1 MAESLQYKAFQA
13 FAGDDLARMQNE
25 YRTQEQAM
33 QQQIAQATAKAQQD
47 ARAYFDADLANRT
60 NQILQR
66 NSPEINK
73 YQSVISQ
80 IERFRR
86 GDTNKITIPSP
97 FGGNEV
103 WERQN
108 FGPGSEWVY
117 DEYINQF
124 RREIDKLGNPQVLRQ
139 QALGEIADSSQFG
152 QFGGISNLSYQLS
165 GSIVPDEQTYARIE
179 QMLRDDAFQKAY
191 PQAEAY
197 YVQPLLGQLESIK
210 SDFNRNYENLYQ
222 TGERQAQQSV
232 DQWFNY
238 IDSRKDETD
247 RQVQDL
253 RNSGQY
259 TPEKEQAIRNAYQSE
274 LSFLRGPEFNF
285 APDAYNRARSVF
297 DQSYTQNVQN
307 IPAPPPPPPVETPAP
322 TVTAPAPTPAPVP
335 TPAPTPAPSPAP
347 APVAAP
353 VTPPVATPAP
363 TPVVTPE
370 VPQGLIAP
378 TQPAAVTPPLAAVT
392 QPVQAPLATT
402 PTVAQPTVTTPPVT
416 TPPTPVATQPTPVAQ
431 PVQPSPSFLGGIPV
445 GIGTQTA
452 QPQTGTTP
460 MATLN
465 PETLPA
471 LRSAGGGG
479 TSAIDPTLRP
489 YLELGLRAAEQQFL
503 QNVPQFFP
511 GQTYVSPSQQTLD
524 ALAAQEQIAR
534 QAPAT
539 LQAAQESYMRGL
551 GGLGATASGAFL
563 AGNPFQQQMIQA
575 ATRPIMQQF
584 EEQTLPGIAS
594 GFSGAGRYGSGAM
607 ERALGRATES
617 TARAIG
623 DVSTNIAF
631 QDYGAERGRQ
641 QQAILGQITAAGQAP
656 QIYGQQ
662 FLPSQQLAQI
672 GAAREAIA
680 GLPLQEQ
687 MQRFQFAQQAPR
699 ESLSA
704 FLSSVYGTPMA
715 SSQYAPQQQAQTNRA
730 GNVFGGLA
738 TGAGIGSMLGG
749 TTGAGY
755 GAALGALGGLLL

>member
-1 MAESLQYKAFQA
+1 MAESLAYKAFQA

-80 IERFRR
+80 IDRFRR

-179 QMLRDDAFQKAY
+179 QMLRDDSFQKAY

-307 IPAPPPPPPVETPAP
+307 IPAPRPPPQVETPAP
-322 TVTAPAPTPAPVP
+322 TVTAPAPAPV
-335 TPAPTPAPSPAP
+335 TAPVTTS
-347 APVAAP
+347 VAAP
-353 VTPPVATPAP
+353 AQGLQSPGHPARWHCGHTCQPAHPPAAAAPIRARVGKTGFRAPTDRRARARPARNSSRAVRAARGRTTPA
-363 TPVVTPE
+363 
-370 VPQGLIAP
+370 G
-378 TQPAAVTPPLAAVT
+378 
-392 QPVQAPLATT
+392 
-402 PTVAQPTVTTPPVT
+402 
-416 TPPTPVATQPTPVAQ
+416 
-431 PVQPSPSFLGGIPV
+431 
-445 GIGTQTA
+445 
-452 QPQTGTTP
+452 
-460 MATLN
+460 
-465 PETLPA
+465 
-471 LRSAGGGG
+471 SAC
-479 TSAIDPTLRP
+479 
-489 YLELGLRAAEQQFL
+489 
-503 QNVPQFFP
+503 
-511 GQTYVSPSQQTLD
+511 
-524 ALAAQEQIAR
+524 AR
-534 QAPAT
+534 NGPC
-539 LQAAQESYMRGL
+539 R
-551 GGLGATASGAFL
+551 
-563 AGNPFQQQMIQA
+563 
-575 ATRPIMQQF
+575 R
-584 EEQTLPGIAS
+584 
-594 GFSGAGRYGSGAM
+594 R
-607 ERALGRATES
+607 
-617 TARAIG
+617 
-623 DVSTNIAF
+623 
-631 QDYGAERGRQ
+631 
-641 QQAILGQITAAGQAP
+641 
-656 QIYGQQ
+656 
-662 FLPSQQLAQI
+662 
-672 GAAREAIA
+672 
-680 GLPLQEQ
+680 
-687 MQRFQFAQQAPR
+687 APR
-699 ESLSA
+699 
-704 FLSSVYGTPMA
+704 
-715 SSQYAPQQQAQTNRA
+715 RR
-730 GNVFGGLA
+730 
-738 TGAGIGSMLGG
+738 
-749 TTGAGY
+749 
-755 GAALGALGGLLL
+755 

>member
-1 MAESLQYKAFQA
+1 MAESLAYKAFQA
-13 FAGDDLARMQNE
+13 FTANDLARLQNE

-179 QMLRDDAFQKAY
+179 QMLRDDSFQKAY

-238 IDSRKDETD
+238 IDSRKAETD

-322 TVTAPAPTPAPVP
+322 TVTAPAPAPV
-335 TPAPTPAPSPAP
+335 TAPVTTS
-347 APVAAP
+347 VAAP
-353 VTPPVATPAP
+353 A
-363 TPVVTPE
+363 
-370 VPQGLIAP
+370 QGLVAP

-392 QPVQAPLATT
+392 QPVQAPLSQVTTQAAAQPATT
-402 PTVAQPTVTTPPVT
+402 QQAQPSAQPTP
-416 TPPTPVATQPTPVAQ
+416 
-431 PVQPSPSFLGGIPV
+431 PSFLGGIPV
-445 GIGTQTA
+445 GIGGQA
-452 QPQTGTTP
+452 QPTGTTP
-460 MATLN
+460 MATTPSLN
-465 PETLPA
+465 PATLPE